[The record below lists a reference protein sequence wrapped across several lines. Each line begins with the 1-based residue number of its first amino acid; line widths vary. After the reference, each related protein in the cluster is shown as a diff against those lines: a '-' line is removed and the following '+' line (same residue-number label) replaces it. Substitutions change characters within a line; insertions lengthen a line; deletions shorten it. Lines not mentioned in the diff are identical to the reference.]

1 MSSALISLLCL
12 GACLVQR
19 TWAPMGGHH
28 KPSLLAWP
36 SPVVPLGGHV
46 TLRCQFPLPFATF
59 KLFRREGT
67 RGRELQRH
75 RSNSFTIDPM
85 SVAHAGFY
93 ACSVALCHSCEWS
106 AHSNPLQIV
115 VTGVLRRPSISAQ
128 PSPLVHAGVSVTLCC
143 HSRLIFD
150 TFILHREGGTQ
161 YSQQHREKFS
171 GVHSQARFSMGPLTP
186 ARGGTYRCYGT
197 LSHAPQEWS
206 APSDPVDVA
215 VTGKHEKPHLSA
227 LLGSAVRSAGNV
239 TLLCGSESS
248 FDVYHLCRAGH
259 ACPRRLAAGRS
270 HSGASQAAF
279 PLGPGTPAQEG
290 AYTCYGSFN
299 HSPHEWSA
307 PSDPVHLSV
316 PETTESTCPSPGEPS
331 PTDEAYHPQEDTDKW
346 YILTGLSATFISTGI
361 FLAVLVCLW
370 CSTKKR
376 AAMKSTGPEEDPA
389 MDGEDPEDTQDVI
402 YAQLDPWILS
412 QGFRATSLR
421 PTGPSVNPAST

>member
-215 VTGKHEKPHLSA
+215 VTGL
-227 LLGSAVRSAGNV
+227 
-239 TLLCGSESS
+239 
-248 FDVYHLCRAGH
+248 
-259 ACPRRLAAGRS
+259 
-270 HSGASQAAF
+270 
-279 PLGPGTPAQEG
+279 GTPAHAGWLQGG
-290 AYTCYGSFN
+290 ATAG
-299 HSPHEWSA
+299 P
-307 PSDPVHLSV
+307 PRP
-316 PETTESTCPSPGEPS
+316 PSPWAPGPRPRKG
-331 PTDEAYHPQEDTDKW
+331 PTRATALSTTPPMSGQPRVTQCTSLSQKPLKALAHHPASRAPQTKPI
-346 YILTGLSATFISTGI
+346 ILKRTPTSGI
-361 FLAVLVCLW
+361 F
-370 CSTKKR
+370 S
-376 AAMKSTGPEEDPA
+376 
-389 MDGEDPEDTQDVI
+389 
-402 YAQLDPWILS
+402 LD
-412 QGFRATSLR
+412 SLR
-421 PTGPSVNPAST
+421 PSSPLAFSWPCLFASGVLPKSVLP